1 MSQLQVIASTKT
13 TVQKLQAHLNTAETE
28 LLPEYFFKQ
37 RAKGIV
43 CADGTTLSV
52 QASEDHYCTPR
63 NNQGPY
69 TEVEVWCISNMPA
82 PIKEIEE
89 FDYSPDEPSG
99 YVPIEAVAQFID
111 AHGGFKE

>member
-1 MSQLQVIASTKT
+1 MSQLQVIAPTKT
-13 TVQKLQAHLNTAETE
+13 TVQKLQAHLSAPEIE
-28 LLPEYFFKQ
+28 LLPEYFVKQ
-37 RAKGIV
+37 QAKSVV
-43 CADGTTLSV
+43 CVDGTSLSV
-52 QASEDHYCTPR
+52 QASEMHYCTPR

-69 TEVEVWCISNMPA
+69 TEVEVWCIKNMPA

-89 FDYSPDEPSG
+89 FPYSYEAPSA

>member
-1 MSQLQVIASTKT
+1 MTALQIITPTKT
-13 TVQKLQAHLNTAETE
+13 TVEKLQSHLNTAELE
-28 LLPEYFFKQ
+28 LIPGYFAKQ
-37 RAKGIV
+37 QAKVIV
-43 CADGTTLSV
+43 CADGTSLSV
-52 QASEDHYCTPR
+52 QASEMHYSTPR

-69 TEVEVWCISNMPA
+69 SEVEVWCILNMPA

-89 FDYSPDEPSG
+89 FPYSDDEPSG